1 VHAFERQAGVGQP
14 LGQLRNRRGVVV
26 IEVTSRGEQFD
37 RLEPVSRYF
46 GQVVPFEP
54 AIVVQVRGNAKP
66 HGLRRSDAANQQV

>member
-1 VHAFERQAGVGQP
+1 
-14 LGQLRNRRGVVV
+14 
-26 IEVTSRGEQFD
+26 
-37 RLEPVSRYF
+37 VSRYF